1 MMKADI
7 RWLDN
12 PEIFR
17 VNREDAHSDHA
28 YYASYN
34 DMEKKSDRW
43 VMLLDGLWKF
53 RYSKNAASR
62 PADFY
67 KEGYD
72 DSNFDMI
79 RVPGHIE
86 LQGYDKIQY
95 INTMY
100 P

>member
-43 VMLLDGLWKF
+43 VMLLDGLWL
-53 RYSKNAASR
+53 SL
-62 PADFY
+62 
-67 KEGYD
+67 
-72 DSNFDMI
+72 I
-79 RVPGHIE
+79 HISE
-86 LQGYDKIQY
+86 P
-95 INTMY
+95 TRH
-100 P
+100 

>member
-1 MMKADI
+1 MKADI

-43 VMLLDGLWKF
+43 VMPVSYSHLDV
-53 RYSKNAASR
+53 
-62 PADFY
+62 Y
-67 KEGYD
+67 K
-72 DSNFDMI
+72 
-79 RVPGHIE
+79 R
-86 LQGYDKIQY
+86 QR
-95 INTMY
+95 
-100 P
+100 

>member
-53 RYSKNAASR
+53 RY
-62 PADFY
+62 
-67 KEGYD
+67 
-72 DSNFDMI
+72 I
-79 RVPGHIE
+79 
-86 LQGYDKIQY
+86 
-95 INTMY
+95 
-100 P
+100 

>member
-53 RYSKNAASR
+53 TVKQHPLGGKKAQTSPSKCLAC
-62 PADFY
+62 F
-67 KEGYD
+67 KL
-72 DSNFDMI
+72 
-79 RVPGHIE
+79 V
-86 LQGYDKIQY
+86 
-95 INTMY
+95 
-100 P
+100 

>member
-34 DMEKKSDRW
+34 DMIVS
-43 VMLLDGLWKF
+43 
-53 RYSKNAASR
+53 Y
-62 PADFY
+62 
-67 KEGYD
+67 
-72 DSNFDMI
+72 
-79 RVPGHIE
+79 
-86 LQGYDKIQY
+86 
-95 INTMY
+95 
-100 P
+100 

>member
-43 VMLLDGLWKF
+43 VM
-53 RYSKNAASR
+53 
-62 PADFY
+62 
-67 KEGYD
+67 E
-72 DSNFDMI
+72 
-79 RVPGHIE
+79 V
-86 LQGYDKIQY
+86 
-95 INTMY
+95 
-100 P
+100 